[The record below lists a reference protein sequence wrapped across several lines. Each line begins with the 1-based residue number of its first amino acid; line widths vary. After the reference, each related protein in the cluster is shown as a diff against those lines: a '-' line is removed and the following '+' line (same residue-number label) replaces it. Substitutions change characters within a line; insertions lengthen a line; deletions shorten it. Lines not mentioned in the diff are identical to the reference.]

1 MNYLF
6 YVKVRWEDQT
16 CQQQVLCKIPDQQKK
31 REYGAKEK
39 LWPEP
44 HVSSFIKEFV
54 DFSWQM

>member
-6 YVKVRWEDQT
+6 YVKFHCEDQS

-31 REYGAKEK
+31 REDGAKEK

-44 HVSSFIKEFV
+44 SCVVFH
-54 DFSWQM
+54 